1 MSIFI
6 PVALLVAPV
15 HREHRTGLDTSGK
28 EQLIPSMSLA
38 AVGFVWLQT
47 ICSYKR
53 NTTWDDRNTAD
64 SFPPVRVGREGEARE
79 VGRSKVGRKSRV
91 VKERRK
97 ERKIKEGREEKK
109 E

>member
-6 PVALLVAPV
+6 PVPLLVAPV

-28 EQLIPSMSLA
+28 EQSIPSMSLA

-47 ICSYKR
+47 IYSCKR

-64 SFPPVRVGREGEARE
+64 SFPPVRVGG
-79 VGRSKVGRKSRV
+79 
-91 VKERRK
+91 KERQ
-97 ERKIKEGREEKK
+97 GRGGEEKWRERMDWQAK
-109 E
+109 R